1 MSLPSLLLVDDS
13 DAILALERAI
23 LSGHYTIHT
32 ASNGRE
38 ALEKVG
44 RLRPAAV
51 LLDLSMPE
59 MDGDEV
65 LQRMKADPATAD
77 IPVIIIS
84 SEKSRAEAC
93 LGLGAE
99 TFLAK
104 PFRAD
109 ELLETVG
116 EAMTSARQ
124 RARTGSLLV
133 LRVTVGELEFAIPLD
148 AVREVLLHPAT
159 RPLPTGPAYLREY
172 VEVRGA
178 ALCVLDVAR
187 RLGVEHKLT
196 RVERMLVVIEAEGV
210 SLALAVDTVKDPE
223 EYAAAERHL
232 AQAAAL
238 YRAADERGGEARCIG
253 ALAEVALARR
263 DLDGAWTGVQE
274 AIALLVAGGDEANAA
289 WLRIGAA
296 RLLVLRGEVL
306 PPTVIK
312 VAASFFVERMDKK
325 PALQVT
331 GLCHAFERFEVLA
344 GILFSPG
351 RTSGCERLQA

>member
-38 ALEKVG
+38 ALEKVA
-44 RLRPAAV
+44 RLKPAAV

-65 LQRMKADPATAD
+65 LQRMKSDPSTAD

-109 ELLETVG
+109 ELLLAVG
-116 EAMTSARQ
+116 DALANARR

-133 LRVTVGELEFAIPLD
+133 LRVTVGELEFAVPLD
-148 AVREVLLHPAT
+148 SVREVLLHPAT
-159 RPLPTGPAYLREY
+159 RPLPTAPSYLREY
-172 VEVRGA
+172 VEVRGE

-187 RLGVEHKLT
+187 RLSVEHKLP
-196 RVERMLVVIEAEGV
+196 RVERMLVVIQVDGV
-210 SLALAVDTVKDPE
+210 ALALAVDTVKDPE
-223 EYAAAERHL
+223 EYGAADIDRRERVGGADHGPLREGLIGMLRAGGRMLPILEPRVFVARGMLRELPAMLEAAE
-232 AQAAAL
+232 
-238 YRAADERGGEARCIG
+238 
-253 ALAEVALARR
+253 ARR
-263 DLDGAWTGVQE
+263 SA
-274 AIALLVAGGDEANAA
+274 
-289 WLRIGAA
+289 
-296 RLLVLRGEVL
+296 
-306 PPTVIK
+306 
-312 VAASFFVERMDKK
+312 
-325 PALQVT
+325 
-331 GLCHAFERFEVLA
+331 
-344 GILFSPG
+344 
-351 RTSGCERLQA
+351 

>member
-38 ALEKVG
+38 ALDKVG
-44 RLRPAAV
+44 RLHPAAV

-65 LQRMKADPATAD
+65 LQRMKAEASTVD

-99 TFLAK
+99 AFLAK

-109 ELLETVG
+109 ELLQTVG
-116 EAMTSARQ
+116 EALASARR

-159 RPLPTGPAYLREY
+159 RPLPMGPAYLREY
-172 VEVRGA
+172 VEVRGS

-187 RLGVEHKLT
+187 RLGVEHALA
-196 RVERMLVVIEAEGV
+196 RVERMLVVIQVDGV

-223 EYAAAERHL
+223 EYSAADVDRRERVGGAEHGPLREALIGMLRAGGRALPILDPKVFVARGLLRELPTMLEAAE
-232 AQAAAL
+232 
-238 YRAADERGGEARCIG
+238 
-253 ALAEVALARR
+253 ARR
-263 DLDGAWTGVQE
+263 SA
-274 AIALLVAGGDEANAA
+274 
-289 WLRIGAA
+289 
-296 RLLVLRGEVL
+296 
-306 PPTVIK
+306 
-312 VAASFFVERMDKK
+312 
-325 PALQVT
+325 
-331 GLCHAFERFEVLA
+331 
-344 GILFSPG
+344 
-351 RTSGCERLQA
+351 

>member
-38 ALEKVG
+38 ALEKVT

-65 LQRMKADPATAD
+65 LQRMKSDSATVD

-109 ELLETVG
+109 ELLHAVG
-116 EAMTSARQ
+116 EALANSRR

-133 LRVTVGELEFAIPLD
+133 LRVTVGALEFAVPLD

-159 RPLPTGPAYLREY
+159 RPLPTAPSYLREY
-172 VEVRGA
+172 VEVRGE

-187 RLGVEHKLT
+187 RLSVEHSLP
-196 RVERMLVVIEAEGV
+196 RVERMLVVIQVDGV
-210 SLALAVDTVKDPE
+210 ALALAVDTVKDPE
-223 EYAAAERHL
+223 EYAAADIDRRERVGGADHGPLREGLIGMLRSGGHL
-232 AQAAAL
+232 LPILDPRVFVARGLLRELPRMVEAA
-238 YRAADERGGEARCIG
+238 EA
-253 ALAEVALARR
+253 
-263 DLDGAWTGVQE
+263 
-274 AIALLVAGGDEANAA
+274 
-289 WLRIGAA
+289 
-296 RLLVLRGEVL
+296 
-306 PPTVIK
+306 
-312 VAASFFVERMDKK
+312 
-325 PALQVT
+325 
-331 GLCHAFERFEVLA
+331 
-344 GILFSPG
+344 G
-351 RTSGCERLQA
+351 RSA